1 MVDDWTPLTNHRPL
15 YFFLFAAKN
24 SLGEKQTWNNHQSK
38 NRWGSRLKC
47 NQVKT
52 PIWLNWRQEKQTQAR
67 ETRFSFLRP
76 FVSVLFLVKHL
87 KSDNYWISNNN
98 NITANIS
105 WINAILH
112 RVWIVGFV
120 KDDLSRVMGIWGRCK
135 FAGDTFHGFCEAP
148 GGFGFSALIWYWGS
162 VQLNRCF
169 PIREVRWW
177 QFHAKWDVSLRELTN
192 SSIRQGV
199 SNSLRTTI
207 KFTTRSRCLTQE
219 INSSI
224 LQSVSNSLW
233 TIIKFTTMSRWLTLE
248 INSSIRQGVV
258 DSLGH
263 LSNLQQGGRW
273 LTHYFHLYVIN

>member
-1 MVDDWTPLTNHRPL
+1 MRYKSCNCIFCNCSHSEDNPITKDHIP
-15 YFFLFAAKN
+15 
-24 SLGEKQTWNNHQSK
+24 SLRKGRCCYRS
-38 NRWGSRLKC
+38 GYILKV
-47 NQVKT
+47 QYMAT
-52 PIWLNWRQEKQTQAR
+52 
-67 ETRFSFLRP
+67 
-76 FVSVLFLVKHL
+76 SVTTGK
-87 KSDNYWISNNN
+87 
-98 NITANIS
+98 
-105 WINAILH
+105 
-112 RVWIVGFV
+112 RWIVGFV
-120 KDDLSRVMGIWGRCK
+120 KDDLSRVMGILGRCK
-135 FAGDTFHGFCEAP
+135 FAGETFHGFCEAP
-148 GGFGFSALIWYWGS
+148 GGFCFSALIWHWGS
-162 VQLNRCF
+162 IHFNRCL
-169 PIREVRWW
+169 PVIREVRWW
-177 QFHAKWDVSLRELTN
+177 QFHAKWDASLRKSTN